1 MEQNAQINTF
11 TQGMDMDTDISLL
24 GEGKYRYAENIRLFA
39 DSESSTGCLQNI
51 EYIRQYSTGIPSNET
66 IIGTSSTRWFHNDK
80 VQECGIVVTKQKV
93 GAKTYNKIYVVSD
106 FDSITPTNT
115 VVVKGYLE
123 LENNLSIVSNYE
135 STDVSKIYITD
146 SNSTIKSINIQE
158 IIEEDIT
165 DPTYFDLLPGCVLAP
180 FKLLELVSGSLPSG
194 MIQYCYQL
202 FKTNGSETTTSS
214 LSAKIPI
221 TLTSNS
227 SKNTNGSAENT
238 VTNKG
243 CRLQA
248 TAFNDGRF
256 NRLRVISIQYLSS
269 TATPRIYIINEVDIS
284 SNDTGFVT
292 FEYTDTG
299 SGYISELSIEEFNDL
314 VPFEFK
320 AQVIEKKDNRLFAA
334 NLQEITWDV
343 EYDARAYRAN
353 TNGMVRLQSS
363 YGDDFVASQEDIVN
377 GTVVIPKEHD
387 CINPINSQMLYP
399 KEKTTGDYSWD
410 TVNNKMGG
418 IGPNVSYR
426 FVYIEMIESDQ
437 RYNVGLKYNMEL
449 NCNST
454 IRNVIYIR
462 DFKTSNIVTS
472 ISNIEQTSRI
482 NNYADPYFVTNF
494 LGYQR
499 DEIYRF
505 GIIFYNEKNI
515 PTPVHWIAD
524 IRFPSADYL
533 KNPFSQSYE
542 QTNNK
547 ELVSRPIGLEFN
559 VRNIPN
565 GAVAY
570 EIVRCRRTLE
580 DRTVVTQGLLSKT
593 VNFRGWKNESEYDSE
608 ISVGDI
614 DRRPYVI
621 PTFSKEPKIGEVF
634 DRYQQKLDVLDDPVD
649 TAGVFEL
656 ISADTCFNKTQQI
669 IKAGMYIVPLYIG
682 YSDFVTENISPSIPG
697 EYSLS
702 TPAAVTPSSLKN
714 IGTPVKTSY
723 YGIVISKIMDEKTY
737 YVFLDGLDALGTN
750 ISSGVLKPYNF
761 LSKKYANDGN
771 VEDRSARV
779 IEDAKIATNIS
790 PMLASGLQDIK
801 NSYID
806 YIGNF
811 AYTNWSI
818 GIGHGPHGITNI
830 LYSPQMYDDSSFG
843 HSYKGIDYSTRESC
857 GGGLYVNIKKQANQY
872 GGNTFSNRQNSVY
885 EISCGYI
892 KPDFGNYNSHI
903 FFGGDTFLGVLDYAH
918 TMLYNLNSF
927 DNDNENKRYTQ
938 VYIPLESSVNV
949 YYRND
954 RHFSQETTPSGEAG
968 KGGTANIMYM
978 TEPGQLSTSYV
989 QTVPMYTY
997 NSAYSSTNGSKNY
1010 IPSSMYAKNNQ
1021 INNNRITCS
1030 EIKTNNELNDSWT
1043 KFKFAN
1049 YLDVDS
1055 KYGQITNLK
1064 NFNNNLFFFQDEAVG
1079 VASVNERSLIT
1090 DDNSSQL
1097 VLGTGTI
1104 LGRYDY
1110 HVVTNGS
1117 SIVNDKSIVNSSS
1130 TMYWYDTDKNTLC
1143 AFNNTFMELSKSK
1156 GVQTYLNR
1164 LPQSAKTNV
1173 VSFYDK
1179 KYNEVW
1185 FRVYDKALIFNEQL
1199 NAFTS
1204 FYTHNPNWFF
1214 PFSDKLVTIKDNNMY
1229 YLHNIYEVN
1238 SDVKE
1243 ERIAK
1248 IQFVVNKD
1256 ASNTKVFDNVS
1267 FDAKLLDND
1276 NTTPQIIKEIVF
1288 TTKTQ
1293 HTDKIDYNNVDNRED
1308 NYRFYI
1314 PRESQPDPAT
1324 QQLVNKSYA
1333 GRMRG
1338 KYLICDYTF
1347 DCNSGREMKIPYIK
1361 TTYRYSMV

>member
-39 DSESSTGCLQNI
+39 DSDSSTGALQNI
-51 EYIRQYSTGIPSNET
+51 EYIRQYSTGIPQNET
-66 IIGTSSTRWFHNDK
+66 IIGTSSTRWYHNDK
-80 VQECGIVVTKQKV
+80 VQECGIVVTKQNQGDKI
-93 GAKTYNKIYVVSD
+93 YNKIYVVSD

-123 LENNLSIVSNYE
+123 LENNLSIVCNYE
-135 STDVSKIYITD
+135 STEVSNIYITD
-146 SNSTIKSINIQE
+146 ANSTIKSINIQKP
-158 IIEEDIT
+158 IEEDII

-202 FKTNGSETTTSS
+202 FKVNGSETTTSS

-221 TLTSNS
+221 TNTANS
-227 SKNTNGSAENT
+227 TKTTNGSPENT
-238 VTNKG
+238 LTSKG

-256 NRLRVISIQYLSS
+256 DRLRVISIQYLNSID
-269 TATPRIYIINEVDIS
+269 TPKIYIINEVDIT
-284 SNDTGFVT
+284 SNDTGFIT

-299 SGYISELSIEEFNDL
+299 SGYLSELSIEEFNDL

-334 NLQEITWDV
+334 NIQEITWDV

-353 TNGMVRLQSS
+353 KEGIVRLKSS
-363 YGDDFVASQEDIVN
+363 YGDDFVANQSDIVS
-377 GTVVIPKEHD
+377 GTTIVPKEHD
-387 CINPINSQMLYP
+387 CINPINGELLYP
-399 KEKTTGDYSWD
+399 VEGSTDDYSWD
-410 TVNNKMGG
+410 TINDKLGG
-418 IGPNVSYR
+418 IGPNINYR
-426 FVYIEMIESDQ
+426 FVYIEMTESEQ
-437 RYNVGLKYNMEL
+437 NIVGDKLKYNLEL
-449 NCNST
+449 NCNQK
-454 IRNVIYIR
+454 IR
-462 DFKTSNIVTS
+462 DLIQVKDFESNAVIVTYNNTES
-472 ISNIEQTSRI
+472 IARI
-482 NNYADPYFVTNF
+482 DNYADPYFVANF

-533 KNPFSQSYE
+533 KHPFDQIN
-542 QTNNK
+542 T
-547 ELVSRPIGLEFN
+547 ELNSRPIGLEFN
-559 VRNIPN
+559 VKNIPSN
-565 GAVAY
+565 ATAY

-580 DRTVVTQGLLSKT
+580 DRTVVTQGLLNKT
-593 VNFRGWKNESEYDSE
+593 VNFRGWNGEGSYNSE
-608 ISVGDI
+608 ISLGDI
-614 DRRPYVI
+614 DRRPYII
-621 PTFSKEPKIGEVF
+621 PTFSTNPKFCEIDSMLIPAIE
-634 DRYQQKLDVLDDPVD
+634 YTIIKDPVD

-656 ISADTCFNKTQQI
+656 ITADTCFNKTQDI
-669 IKAGMYIVPLYIG
+669 IKQGMFIVPLYVGNGNYDTTGSNFKNVIG
-682 YSDFVTENISPSIPG
+682 FSHFAS
-697 EYSLS
+697 
-702 TPAAVTPSSLKN
+702 VTPSAFKGITNASITQCGMVLN
-714 IGTPVKTSY
+714 HGTPTQKV
-723 YGIVISKIMDEKTY
+723 IV
-737 YVFLDGLDALGTN
+737 DGLNKIDVYKDRLSATLLKFYKFYDKSIANSSNTN
-750 ISSGVLKPYNF
+750 T
-761 LSKKYANDGN
+761 
-771 VEDRSARV
+771 RSMRL

-790 PMLASGLQDIK
+790 PRIASGLSDIK
-801 NSYID
+801 NNYID
-806 YIGNF
+806 YIGNY

-818 GIGHGPHGITNI
+818 GSGHGPHGITTV
-830 LYSPQMYDDSSFG
+830 LYSPQMYSNDVYD
-843 HSYKGIDYSTRESC
+843 HSYNGIDESTNESC
-857 GGGLYVNIKKQANQY
+857 GSSLIVNIKKQASQY
-872 GGNTFSNRQNSVY
+872 GGNTYGSRQSSIYNIACSYV
-885 EISCGYI
+885 
-892 KPDFGNYNSHI
+892 KTDFGNYNQKI
-903 FFGGDTFLGVLDYAH
+903 CFGGDTFLGVLDY
-918 TMLYNLNSF
+918 TNTFLYQMNSF
-927 DNDNENKRYTQ
+927 DDANYDKRFVQ
-938 VYIPLESSVNV
+938 SYIPLESSVNV
-949 YYRND
+949 YYRSD
-954 RHFSQETTPSGEAG
+954 KHFAQETTPSGESG
-968 KGGTANIMYM
+968 VGGTANILYM

-989 QTVPMYTY
+989 QTTPMYTY
-997 NSAYSSTNGSKNY
+997 NSAYSNTNGSKNY
-1010 IPSSMYAKNNQ
+1010 IPSSMYAKDNQ

-1090 DDNSSQL
+1090 DNNASQL

-1110 HVVTNGS
+1110 QVVTNGS
-1117 SIVNDKSIVNSSS
+1117 SVINDKSIVNSSS

-1143 AFNNTFMELSKSK
+1143 ALNNTFMELSKSK
-1156 GVQTYLNR
+1156 GVQTYLNK

-1214 PFSDKLVTIKDNNMY
+1214 PFSDKLVTIKNNNMY

-1238 SDVKE
+1238 SDIKE
-1243 ERIAK
+1243 ERISK

-1276 NTTPQIIKEIVF
+1276 NTTPQIVKEIVF

-1293 HTDKIDYNNVDNRED
+1293 HTDKIDYNNIDNRED

>member
-39 DSESSTGCLQNI
+39 DSDSSTGALQNI
-51 EYIRQYSTGIPSNET
+51 EYIRQYSTGIPQNET
-66 IIGTSSTRWFHNDK
+66 IIGTSSTRWYHNDK
-80 VQECGIVVTKQKV
+80 VQECGIVITKQNHGNKI
-93 GAKTYNKIYVVSD
+93 YNKIYAVSD
-106 FDSITPTNT
+106 FDSIVPTNT
-115 VVVKGYLE
+115 IIVKGYLE
-123 LENNLSIVSNYE
+123 LENNVSIVCNYE
-135 STDVSKIYITD
+135 SINVSKIYITD
-146 SNSTIKSINIQE
+146 ANSTIKSINIQN

-202 FKTNGSETTTSS
+202 FKTNGSETITSS

-221 TLTSNS
+221 TNTSIS
-227 SKNTNGSAENT
+227 TKLTNGSPENT
-238 VTNKG
+238 ITNKG

-256 NRLRVISIQYLSS
+256 DRIRIISIQYLNSID
-269 TATPRIYIINEVDIS
+269 TPRIYILNEVDIT

-299 SGYISELSIEEFNDL
+299 GGYMSEISIEEFNDL

-320 AQVIEKKDNRLFAA
+320 AQIIEKKDNRLFAA
-334 NLQEITWDV
+334 NIQEITWDV
-343 EYDARAYRAN
+343 EFDARAYRAN
-353 TNGMVRLQSS
+353 KEGIVRLKSS
-363 YGDDFVASQEDIVN
+363 YGDDFVANQADIVS
-377 GTVVIPKEHD
+377 GVTIVPKEHD
-387 CINPINSQMLYP
+387 CINPINGQLLYP
-399 KEKTTGDYSWD
+399 VEGTTDDYSWD
-410 TVNNKMGG
+410 TVNDKLGG
-418 IGPNVSYR
+418 AGPNVNYR
-426 FVYIEMIESDQ
+426 FVYIEMTESDQ
-437 RYNVGLKYNMEL
+437 ATSNSKLKYNLEL
-449 NCNST
+449 NCNQK
-454 IRNVIYIR
+454 IR
-462 DFKTSNIVTS
+462 DIIDVKDFETANVVTQYTNTES
-472 ISNIEQTSRI
+472 ISRI

-499 DEIYRF
+499 DEVYRF
-505 GIIFYNEKNI
+505 GIIFYNNKNI

-533 KNPFSQSYE
+533 KFPFGQID
-542 QTNNK
+542 T
-547 ELVSRPIGLEFN
+547 ELNSRSIGLEFN
-559 VRNIPN
+559 VKNIPDN
-565 GAVAY
+565 AIAY

-593 VNFRGWKNESEYDSE
+593 VNFRGWKDSSSYDSQ
-608 ISVGDI
+608 ISLGDI
-614 DRRPYVI
+614 DRRPYVM
-621 PTFSKEPKIGEVF
+621 PTFSTNPKFYGAF
-634 DRYQQKLDVLDDPVD
+634 LVLETVLTGSSSVDPVD
-649 TAGVFEL
+649 EAGVFEL
-656 ISADTCFNKTQQI
+656 ITADVCFNKTLNLVKQ
-669 IKAGMYIVPLYIG
+669 GMYIVPLYIG
-682 YSDFVTENISPSIPG
+682 SGDFDDTSNEFTTLAAFSHLSAVSPSSFKGIDN
-697 EYSLS
+697 S
-702 TPAAVTPSSLKN
+702 
-714 IGTPVKTSY
+714 PVKY
-723 YGIVISKIMDEKTY
+723 CGIVLNSDQQEKMII
-737 YVFLDGLDALGTN
+737 DGLVDADFEDKTRLCA
-750 ISSGVLKPYNF
+750 SVLKLYKFYN
-761 LSKKYANDGN
+761 KQIANTTNTDS
-771 VEDRSARV
+771 RSARL

-790 PMLASGLQDIK
+790 PRIASGLQDIK
-801 NSYID
+801 NNYID
-806 YIGNF
+806 YIGNY

-818 GIGHGPHGITNI
+818 GTGHGPHGITTI
-830 LYSPQMYDDSSFG
+830 LYSPQMYNN
-843 HSYKGIDYSTRESC
+843 SYDHAYTGIKSNTDVSC
-857 GGGLYVNIKKQANQY
+857 GSGLIVNIKKQSQQY
-872 GGNTFSNRQNSVY
+872 GGNNYGSRQSSIYN
-885 EISCGYI
+885 ISCAYV
-892 KPDFGNYNSHI
+892 KNDFGNYSQKI
-903 FFGGDTFLGVLDYAH
+903 CFGGDTFLGVLDYAN
-918 TMLYNLNSF
+918 TLLYQTNSF
-927 DNDNENKRYTQ
+927 NDSNNSKRYVQ

-949 YYRND
+949 YYRSD
-954 RHFSQETTPSGEAG
+954 KHFAQETSQSGDSNL
-968 KGGTANIMYM
+968 GGTANILYM
-978 TEPGQLSTSYV
+978 TEPGQLSTTYV
-989 QTVPMYTY
+989 QSVPMYTY
-997 NSAYSSTNGSKNY
+997 NSAYSNTNGSKNY
-1010 IPSSMYAKNNQ
+1010 IPSSIYAKDNQ

-1090 DDNSSQL
+1090 DNNASQL

-1110 HVVTNGS
+1110 QVVTNGS
-1117 SIVNDKSIVNSSS
+1117 SVVNDKSIVNSSS

-1143 AFNNTFMELSKSK
+1143 ALNNTFMELSKSK

-1199 NAFTS
+1199 NTFTS

-1238 SDVKE
+1238 SEVKE

-1256 ASNTKVFDNVS
+1256 VSNTKVFDNVS

-1276 NTTPQIIKEIVF
+1276 NTTPQIVKEIVF

-1293 HTDKIDYNNVDNRED
+1293 HTDKIDYNNIDNRED

>member
-39 DSESSTGCLQNI
+39 DSDSSTGALQNI
-51 EYIRQYSTGIPSNET
+51 EYIRQYSTGIPQNET
-66 IIGTSSTRWFHNDK
+66 IIGTSSTRWYHNDK
-80 VQECGIVVTKQKV
+80 VQECGIVVTKQNQGNKI
-93 GAKTYNKIYVVSD
+93 YNKIYVVSD

-123 LENNLSIVSNYE
+123 LENNLSIVCNYE
-135 STDVSKIYITD
+135 SIEVSKIYITD
-146 SNSTIKSINIQE
+146 ANSTIKAINIQE
-158 IIEEDIT
+158 PIEEEIT

-221 TLTSNS
+221 TNTANS
-227 SKNTNGSAENT
+227 TKGLNGSPENT
-238 VTNKG
+238 LTNKG

-256 NRLRVISIQYLSS
+256 DRLRVISIQYLNSID
-269 TATPRIYIINEVDIS
+269 TPKIYIINEVDIT
-284 SNDTGFVT
+284 SNDTGFIT

-299 SGYISELSIEEFNDL
+299 SGYMSELTIDEFNDL

-334 NLQEITWDV
+334 NIQEITWDV

-353 TNGMVRLQSS
+353 KEGIVRLRSS
-363 YGDDFVASQEDIVN
+363 YGDDFVANQNDIVS
-377 GTVVIPKEHD
+377 GSTIVPKEHD
-387 CINPINSQMLYP
+387 CINPINGELLYP
-399 KEKTTGDYSWD
+399 VEGSTEDYSWD
-410 TVNNKMGG
+410 TINDKLGG
-418 IGPNVSYR
+418 IGPNINYR
-426 FVYIEMIESDQ
+426 FVYIEMTESEQTVD
-437 RYNVGLKYNMEL
+437 GSKLKYNLEL
-449 NCNST
+449 NCNQK
-454 IRNVIYIR
+454 IRNIINVN
-462 DFKTSNIVTS
+462 DFETSSVVTS
-472 ISNIEQTSRI
+472 YSNTTSIARI
-482 NNYADPYFVTNF
+482 DNYADPYFVANF
-494 LGYQR
+494 LSYQR
-499 DEIYRF
+499 DEVYRF

-533 KNPFSQSYE
+533 KRPFDQI
-542 QTNNK
+542 NN
-547 ELVSRPIGLEFN
+547 ELNSRPIGLEFK
-559 VRNIPN
+559 VKNIPQK
-565 GAVAY
+565 AISY
-570 EIVRCRRTLE
+570 EIVRCRRTLS
-580 DRTVVTQGLLSKT
+580 DRTIVTQGLLSKT
-593 VNFRGWKNESEYDSE
+593 VNFRGWKDSSSYDSQ
-608 ISVGDI
+608 ISLGDI

-621 PTFSKEPKIGEVF
+621 PTFSTDPKFAEVIAVNPSTIE
-634 DRYQQKLDVLDDPVD
+634 YKIVKDPVD

-656 ISADTCFNKTQQI
+656 ITADTCFNKTQNLIEQ
-669 IKAGMYIVPLYIG
+669 GMYIVPLYVGCGNFSTTGNNLVNID
-682 YSDFVTENISPSIPG
+682 DFSH
-697 EYSLS
+697 L
-702 TPAAVTPSSLKN
+702 AAVAPSALKGITN
-714 IGTPVKTSY
+714 STLRPCGLVVNHSVPVSQKVFMDGIDKVKNKESVLSALLLKFYKFYDKT
-723 YGIVISKIMDEKTY
+723 I
-737 YVFLDGLDALGTN
+737 ANNTN
-750 ISSGVLKPYNF
+750 TN
-761 LSKKYANDGN
+761 N
-771 VEDRSARV
+771 RSARL
-779 IEDAKIATNIS
+779 IEDAKVATNIS
-790 PMLASGLQDIK
+790 PRIASGLGDIK
-801 NSYID
+801 NNYID
-806 YIGNF
+806 YIGNY
-811 AYTNWSI
+811 AYTNWST
-818 GIGHGPHGITNI
+818 GTGYGPHGITNI
-830 LYSPQMYDDSSFG
+830 LYSPQMYNTDVYD
-843 HSYKGIDYSTRESC
+843 HSYIGIDKNSNESC
-857 GGGLYVNIKKQANQY
+857 GGSLFVNIKKQASQY
-872 GGNTFSNRQNSVY
+872 GGNTFGSRQNSIY
-885 EISCGYI
+885 NISCCYI
-892 KPDFGNYNSHI
+892 KSDFGNYNQNI
-903 FFGGDTFLGVLDYAH
+903 CFGGDTFLGVLDY
-918 TMLYNLNSF
+918 TNTFLYQMNSF
-927 DNDNENKRYTQ
+927 DDANYDKRFVQ
-938 VYIPLESSVNV
+938 SYIPLESSVNV
-949 YYRND
+949 YYRSD
-954 RHFSQETTPSGEAG
+954 KHFAQETTPSGIEG
-968 KGGTANIMYM
+968 EGGTANILYM

-989 QTVPMYTY
+989 QITPMYTY
-997 NSAYSSTNGSKNY
+997 NSAYSNTNGSKNY
-1010 IPSSMYAKNNQ
+1010 IPVSMYAKDNQ

-1090 DDNSSQL
+1090 DNNASQL

-1110 HVVTNGS
+1110 QVVTNGS
-1117 SIVNDKSIVNSSS
+1117 SVVNDKSIVNSSS

-1143 AFNNTFMELSKSK
+1143 ALNNTFMELSKSK
-1156 GVQTYLNR
+1156 GVQTYLNK

-1214 PFSDKLVTIKDNNMY
+1214 PFSDKLVTIKNNNMY

-1243 ERIAK
+1243 ERISK

-1276 NTTPQIIKEIVF
+1276 NTTPQIVKEIVF

-1293 HTDKIDYNNVDNRED
+1293 HTDKIDYNNIDNRED
-1308 NYRFYI
+1308 NYKFYI

>member
-39 DSESSTGCLQNI
+39 DSDSSTGALQNI
-51 EYIRQYSTGIPSNET
+51 EYIRQYSTGIPQNET

-115 VVVKGYLE
+115 VIVKGYLE

-135 STDVSKIYITD
+135 STEVSKIYITD

-202 FKTNGSETTTSS
+202 FKSNGSETTTSS

-221 TLTSNS
+221 TNTSIS
-227 SKNTNGSAENT
+227 TKTTYGSQENT

-243 CRLQA
+243 CRLWA
-248 TAFNDGRF
+248 TTFNDGRF
-256 NRLRVISIQYLSS
+256 DRLRVISIQYLNSID
-269 TATPRIYIINEVDIS
+269 TPKIYIINEVDITA
-284 SNDTGFVT
+284 NDTGFIT

-334 NLQEITWDV
+334 NIQEITWDV

-353 TNGMVRLQSS
+353 KSGVVRLKSS
-363 YGDDFVASQEDIVN
+363 YGNDFVANQSDIVS
-377 GTVVIPKEHD
+377 GTTIVPEEHD
-387 CINPINSQMLYP
+387 CINPINSELLYP
-399 KEKTTGDYSWD
+399 IEGSVDDYSWD
-410 TVNNKMGG
+410 TINDKLGG
-418 IGPNVSYR
+418 IGPNVNYR
-426 FVYIEMIESDQ
+426 FVYIEMTESEQ
-437 RYNVGLKYNMEL
+437 KRVGSKLQYNMEL
-449 NCNST
+449 NSSSKIKN
-454 IRNVIYIR
+454 IKHVY
-462 DFKTSNIVTS
+462 DFETSSVVTS
-472 ISNIEQTSRI
+472 YSNTESIARI
-482 NNYADPYFVTNF
+482 DNYADPYFVANF

-499 DEIYRF
+499 DEVYRF

-533 KNPFSQSYE
+533 KKPFDQIDA
-542 QTNNK
+542 
-547 ELVSRPIGLEFN
+547 ELNSRPIGLEFK
-559 VRNIPN
+559 VKNIPEK
-565 GAVAY
+565 AIAY
-570 EIVRCRRTLE
+570 EIVRCRRTMS

-593 VNFRGWKNESEYDSE
+593 VNFRGWNGEGSYNSE
-608 ISVGDI
+608 ISLGDI

-621 PTFSKEPKIGEVF
+621 PTFSKNPKFCESSLRLPDLMSFTVI
-634 DRYQQKLDVLDDPVD
+634 QDPVD

-656 ISADTCFNKTQQI
+656 ITADVCFNKTQNI
-669 IKAGMYIVPLYIG
+669 VESGMYIIPLYVG
-682 YSDFVTENISPSIPG
+682 VGDFNMGTGFQDMESFGLSNI
-697 EYSLS
+697 
-702 TPAAVTPSSLKN
+702 AAVTPSSVKGLEVSGK
-714 IGTPVKTSY
+714 PV
-723 YGIVISKIMDEKTY
+723 YGIVINKDGQKMFIDGFKSKDSKY
-737 YVFLDGLDALGTN
+737 
-750 ISSGVLKPYNF
+750 ISSGVIKPFVFYNK
-761 LSKKYANDGN
+761 SIAN
-771 VEDRSARV
+771 SANTNIRTARL
-779 IEDAKIATNIS
+779 IEDAKVATNI
-790 PMLASGLQDIK
+790 PPAIASGLMDVK
-801 NSYID
+801 NNYID

-811 AYTNWSI
+811 AYTNWSVSS
-818 GIGHGPHGITNI
+818 GHGPHGITTV
-830 LYSPQMYDDSSFG
+830 LYSPQLYDSVIFD
-843 HSYKGIDYSTRESC
+843 HKYDGIDQNDTLSC
-857 GGGLYVNIKKQANQY
+857 GSSLFVNIKKQSSQY
-872 GGNTFSNRQNSVY
+872 GGNTFGNRQSSVY
-885 EISCGYI
+885 NISCSYV
-892 KPDFGNYNSHI
+892 KSDFGNYNENI
-903 FFGGDTFLGVLDYAH
+903 CFGGDTYLGVLDYAH
-918 TMLYNLNSF
+918 TMLYNLNSYEEGNF
-927 DNDNENKRYTQ
+927 DKRYTQ

-949 YYRND
+949 YYRSD
-954 RHFSQETTPSGEAG
+954 KHFAQDTNPSGVEG
-968 KGGTANIMYM
+968 QGGTANILYM
-978 TEPGQLSTSYV
+978 TEPGQLSTLYV
-989 QTVPMYTY
+989 QTMPMYTY
-997 NSAYSSTNGSKNY
+997 NSAYSNTNGSKNY
-1010 IPSSMYAKNNQ
+1010 IPSSMYAKDNQ

-1090 DDNSSQL
+1090 DNNASQL

-1110 HVVTNGS
+1110 QVVTNGS
-1117 SIVNDKSIVNSSS
+1117 SVVNDKSIVNSSS

-1143 AFNNTFMELSKSK
+1143 ALNNTFMELSKSK

-1214 PFSDKLVTIKDNNMY
+1214 PFSDKLVTIKNNNMY

-1243 ERIAK
+1243 ERISK

-1276 NTTPQIIKEIVF
+1276 NTTPQIVKEIVF

-1293 HTDKIDYNNVDNRED
+1293 HTDKIDYNNIDNRED

>member
-39 DSESSTGCLQNI
+39 DSDSSTGALQNI

-115 VVVKGYLE
+115 VIVKGYLE

-202 FKTNGSETTTSS
+202 FKSNGSETTTSS

-221 TLTSNS
+221 TDTSTS
-227 SKNTNGSAENT
+227 TKTTYGSQENT

-248 TAFNDGRF
+248 TTFNDGRF
-256 NRLRVISIQYLSS
+256 DRLRVISIQYLNSID
-269 TATPRIYIINEVDIS
+269 TPKIYIINEVDIT
-284 SNDTGFVT
+284 SNDTGFIT

-334 NLQEITWDV
+334 NIQEITWDV

-353 TNGMVRLQSS
+353 KSGVVRLKSS
-363 YGDDFVASQEDIVN
+363 YGDDFVANQSDIVS
-377 GTVVIPKEHD
+377 GITIVPKEHD
-387 CINPINSQMLYP
+387 CINPINSELLYP
-399 KEKTTGDYSWD
+399 IEGSVDDYSWD
-410 TVNNKMGG
+410 TINDKLGG
-418 IGPNVSYR
+418 IGPNVNYR
-426 FVYIEMIESDQ
+426 FVYIEMTESEQ
-437 RYNVGLKYNMEL
+437 KRVGSKLQYNMEL
-449 NCNST
+449 NSSSKIKN
-454 IRNVIYIR
+454 IKHVY
-462 DFKTSNIVTS
+462 DFETSSVVTS
-472 ISNIEQTSRI
+472 YSNTESIARI
-482 NNYADPYFVTNF
+482 DNYADPYFVANF

-499 DEIYRF
+499 DEVYRF

-533 KNPFSQSYE
+533 KKPFDQIDA
-542 QTNNK
+542 
-547 ELVSRPIGLEFN
+547 ELNSRPIGLEFK
-559 VRNIPN
+559 VKNIPEK
-565 GAVAY
+565 AIAY
-570 EIVRCRRTLE
+570 EIVRCRRTMS

-593 VNFRGWKNESEYDSE
+593 VNFRGWNGEGSYNSE
-608 ISVGDI
+608 ISLGDI

-621 PTFSKEPKIGEVF
+621 PTFSKNPKFCESSARNPDLMSFTVI
-634 DRYQQKLDVLDDPVD
+634 QDPVD

-656 ISADTCFNKTQQI
+656 ITADVCFNKTQNI
-669 IKAGMYIVPLYIG
+669 VESGMYIIPLYVGVGDFNIG
-682 YSDFVTENISPSIPG
+682 TGFQDMESFGLSNI
-697 EYSLS
+697 
-702 TPAAVTPSSLKN
+702 AAVTPSSVKGLEVSGK
-714 IGTPVKTSY
+714 PV
-723 YGIVISKIMDEKTY
+723 YGIVINRDGQKMFIDGFKSKDSKY
-737 YVFLDGLDALGTN
+737 
-750 ISSGVLKPYNF
+750 ISSGVIKPFVFYNK
-761 LSKKYANDGN
+761 SIAN
-771 VEDRSARV
+771 SANTNTRTARL
-779 IEDAKIATNIS
+779 IEDAKVATNI
-790 PMLASGLQDIK
+790 PPGIASGLIDIK
-801 NSYID
+801 NNYID

-811 AYTNWSI
+811 AYTNWSVSS
-818 GIGHGPHGITNI
+818 GHGPHGITTV
-830 LYSPQMYDDSSFG
+830 LYSPQLYDSVMFD
-843 HSYKGIDYSTRESC
+843 HKYDGIDQNDTRSC
-857 GGGLYVNIKKQANQY
+857 GSSLFVNIKKQSSQY
-872 GGNTFSNRQNSVY
+872 GGNTFGNRQSSVY
-885 EISCGYI
+885 NISCSYV
-892 KPDFGNYNSHI
+892 KSDFGNYNENI
-903 FFGGDTFLGVLDYAH
+903 CFGGDTYLGVLDYAH
-918 TMLYNLNSF
+918 TMLYNLNSYEEGNF
-927 DNDNENKRYTQ
+927 DKRYTQ

-949 YYRND
+949 YYRSD
-954 RHFSQETTPSGEAG
+954 KHFAQDTNPSGVEG
-968 KGGTANIMYM
+968 QGGTANILYM

-989 QTVPMYTY
+989 QTMPMYTY
-997 NSAYSSTNGSKNY
+997 NSAYSNTNGSKNY
-1010 IPSSMYAKNNQ
+1010 IPSSMYAKDNQ

-1090 DDNSSQL
+1090 DNNASQL

-1110 HVVTNGS
+1110 QVVTNGS
-1117 SIVNDKSIVNSSS
+1117 SVVNDKSIVNSSS

-1143 AFNNTFMELSKSK
+1143 ALNNTFMELSKSK
-1156 GVQTYLNR
+1156 GVQTYLNK

-1214 PFSDKLVTIKDNNMY
+1214 PFSDKLVTIKNNNMY

-1243 ERIAK
+1243 ERISK

-1276 NTTPQIIKEIVF
+1276 NTTPQIVKEIVF

-1293 HTDKIDYNNVDNRED
+1293 HTDKIDYNNIDNRED

>member
-39 DSESSTGCLQNI
+39 DSDSSTGALQNI
-51 EYIRQYSTGIPSNET
+51 EYIRQYSTGIPQNET
-66 IIGTSSTRWFHNDK
+66 IIGTSSTRWYHNDK
-80 VQECGIVVTKQKV
+80 VQECGIVVTKQNQGNKI
-93 GAKTYNKIYVVSD
+93 YNKIYVVSD

-123 LENNLSIVSNYE
+123 LENNLSIVCNYE
-135 STDVSKIYITD
+135 GPTVSKIYITD
-146 SNSTIKSINIQE
+146 ANSTIKSINIQE
-158 IIEEDIT
+158 IIEEEIT

-221 TLTSNS
+221 TGTANS
-227 SKNTNGSAENT
+227 TKNLNGSEENT
-238 VTNKG
+238 ITDKG

-256 NRLRVISIQYLSS
+256 DRLRVISIQYLNSID
-269 TATPRIYIINEVDIS
+269 TPKIYIINEIDIT
-284 SNDTGFVT
+284 SNDTGFIT

-299 SGYISELSIEEFNDL
+299 NGYMSELTIEEFNDL

-334 NLQEITWDV
+334 NIQEITWDV

-353 TNGMVRLQSS
+353 NNGIVRLESS
-363 YGDDFVASQEDIVN
+363 YGDPLIANQADIVN
-377 GTVVIPKEHD
+377 GITIIPEEHD
-387 CINPINSQMLYP
+387 CINSINSKIVYP
-399 KEKTTGDYSWD
+399 QEGTTEDYSWD
-410 TVNNKMGG
+410 TVNNRIGG
-418 IGPNVSYR
+418 IGPNVNYR
-426 FVYIEMIESDQ
+426 FVYIDMTESEQSYSTTEM
-437 RYNVGLKYNMEL
+437 KYNLEL
-449 NCNST
+449 ECSSK
-454 IRNVIYIR
+454 IR
-462 DFKTSNIVTS
+462 DIIHIKDFQTSSVVTS
-472 ISNIEQTSRI
+472 ITNTESISRI

-499 DEIYRF
+499 DEVYRF

-515 PTPVHWIAD
+515 PTPVHWIGD
-524 IRFPSADYL
+524 IRFPSADYIRY
-533 KNPFSQSYE
+533 PFGHE
-542 QTNNK
+542 GC
-547 ELVSRPIGLEFN
+547 ELSSHPIGIQFN
-559 VRNIPN
+559 VKNIP
-565 GAVAY
+565 GGVMAY
-570 EIVRCRRTLE
+570 EIVRCRRTMS

-593 VNFRGWKNESEYDSE
+593 FNFRGWKGSDSFDAAV
-608 ISVGDI
+608 SLGDI
-614 DRRPYVI
+614 DRRPYVM
-621 PTFSKEPKIGEVF
+621 PTYADVPKFCEDMVTELK
-634 DRYQQKLDVLDDPVD
+634 YHEDPVD
-649 TAGVFEL
+649 TSGLFTI
-656 ISADTCFNKTQQI
+656 ISSDIAFNKTQDL
-669 IKAGMYIVPLYIG
+669 IKPGMYIVPLYVA
-682 YSDFVTENISPSIPG
+682 YSRFSPSKYTTNSSYLNINCAVAPNLTSNGKAVYRGYG
-697 EYSLS
+697 ELFDGDG
-702 TPAAVTPSSLKN
+702 VVINEGNRSS
-714 IGTPVKTSY
+714 S
-723 YGIVISKIMDEKTY
+723 VIFNFDYTA
-737 YVFLDGLDALGTN
+737 GL
-750 ISSGVLKPYNF
+750 VKPYIFTDKRKATNNNN
-761 LSKKYANDGN
+761 SS
-771 VEDRSARV
+771 RSAR
-779 IEDAKIATNIS
+779 IIQDTKIATNI
-790 PMLASGLQDIK
+790 PPYIPSGIADVK
-801 NSYID
+801 NNYVD
-806 YIGNF
+806 YVGNM
-811 AYTNWSI
+811 AYTNWSVTM
-818 GIGHGPHGITNI
+818 GHGPHGVTSVI
-830 LYSPQMYDDSSFG
+830 YSPEMYNSDNYGF
-843 HSYKGIDYSTRESC
+843 SYSGVSHQENISC
-857 GGGLYVNIKKQANQY
+857 GGGLVVNIKKKTTQY
-872 GGNTFSNRQNSVY
+872 GGDNYSSRSNSIYQNTCCYVKQ
-885 EISCGYI
+885 
-892 KPDFGNYNSHI
+892 DFGNYNQSI
-903 FFGGDTFLGVLDYAH
+903 CFNGDTYLGVLDYSN
-918 TMLYNLNSF
+918 TLLYNLNTWV
-927 DNDNENKRYTQ
+927 DKDMHKRQLQ
-938 VYIPLESSVNV
+938 VYMPLESSVNV
-949 YYRND
+949 YWRSD
-954 RHFSQETTPSGEAG
+954 RHYSQETKPSGQDDL
-968 KGGTANIMYM
+968 GGTANIFYM
-978 TEPGQLSTSYV
+978 TEPGQLATASA
-989 QTVPMYTY
+989 QTTPMYVY
-997 NSAYSSTNGSKNY
+997 NSAYSNTNGSKNY
-1010 IPSSMYAKNNQ
+1010 ISKSLYAKDNQ
-1021 INNNRITCS
+1021 TNNNRITCS

-1090 DDNSSQL
+1090 DNNASQL

-1117 SIVNDKSIVNSSS
+1117 SVVNDKSIVNSSS

-1143 AFNNTFMELSKSK
+1143 ALNNTFMELSKSK
-1156 GVQTYLNR
+1156 GVQTYLNK

-1276 NTTPQIIKEIVF
+1276 NTTPQIVKEIVF

-1293 HTDKIDYNNVDNRED
+1293 HTDKIDYNNIDNRED

>member
-24 GEGKYRYAENIRLFA
+24 GEGKYRYAENIRLLA
-39 DSESSTGCLQNI
+39 DSDSSTGALQNI
-51 EYIRQYSTGIPSNET
+51 EYIRQYSTGIPQNET
-66 IIGTSSTRWFHNDK
+66 IIGTSSTRWYHNDK
-80 VQECGIVVTKQKV
+80 VQECGIVVTKQNQGNKI
-93 GAKTYNKIYVVSD
+93 YNKIYVVSD

-115 VVVKGYLE
+115 VIVKGYLE

-135 STDVSKIYITD
+135 STEVSKIYITD

-202 FKTNGSETTTSS
+202 FKSNGSETTTSS

-221 TLTSNS
+221 TNTSIS
-227 SKNTNGSAENT
+227 SKSTNGSAENT

-256 NRLRVISIQYLSS
+256 DRLRVISIQYLNSID
-269 TATPRIYIINEVDIS
+269 TPKIYIINEVDIT
-284 SNDTGFVT
+284 SNDTGFIT

-334 NLQEITWDV
+334 NIQEITWDV

-353 TNGMVRLQSS
+353 KNGIVRLKSS

-377 GTVVIPKEHD
+377 GIVVIPKEHD
-387 CINPINSQMLYP
+387 CINPINGQILYP
-399 KEKTTGDYSWD
+399 KEKTTEDYSWD

-437 RYNVGLKYNMEL
+437 GYGTILNYNMEL
-449 NCNST
+449 NCDSA
-454 IRNVIYIR
+454 IRNIIHVR
-462 DFKTSNIVTS
+462 DFETGNAVTS
-472 ISNIEQTSRI
+472 ISNVESISRI

-533 KNPFSQSYE
+533 KNPFSQSYDV
-542 QTNNK
+542 TNK
-547 ELVSRPIGLEFN
+547 RELVSRPIGLQFN
-559 VRNIPN
+559 VKNIPN

-593 VNFRGWKNESEYDSE
+593 INFRGWKNESEYDSE

-621 PTFSKEPKIGEVF
+621 PTFAKEPKIGRIYERF
-634 DRYQQKLDVLDDPVD
+634 DLQIFGKLSDPVD

-656 ISADTCFNKTQQI
+656 ISADTCFNKTQSL
-669 IKAGMYIVPLYIG
+669 IKSGMYIVPLYVG
-682 YSDFVTENISPSIPG
+682 YGNFSTIDISPTIPSG
-697 EYSLS
+697 YELRSA
-702 TPAAVTPSSLKN
+702 AAVTPSSLKN
-714 IGTPVKTSY
+714 IPTGSLIKSY
-723 YGIVISKIMDEKTY
+723 YGITLHDGSNYI
-737 YVFLDGLDALGTN
+737 FLDCFDQSDM
-750 ISSGVLKPYNF
+750 IIPSGVLKPYKF
-761 LSKKYANDGN
+761 LSKKYANN
-771 VEDRSARV
+771 NQIEDRSARV
-779 IEDAKIATNIS
+779 IEDAKVATNIP
-790 PMLASGLQDIK
+790 PMLASGLQAIK

-818 GIGHGPHGITNI
+818 GTGHGPHGITNI
-830 LYSPQMYDDSSFG
+830 LYSPQMYSDSTFG
-843 HSYKGIDYSTRESC
+843 HAYTGINQNTEESC

-872 GGNTFSNRQNSVY
+872 GGNTFGNRQNSVY
-885 EISCGYI
+885 EVSCGYI
-892 KPDFGNYNSHI
+892 KSDFGNYNSLI

-949 YYRND
+949 YYRSD
-954 RHFSQETTPSGEAG
+954 KHFSQETSPSGEYG
-968 KGGTANIMYM
+968 SGGTANIMYM
-978 TEPGQLSTSYV
+978 TEPGQLSTAYV
-989 QTVPMYTY
+989 QSVPMYTY
-997 NSAYSSTNGSKNY
+997 NSAYSNTNGSKNY

-1030 EIKTNNELNDSWT
+1030 ELKTNNELNDSWT

-1064 NFNNNLFFFQDEAVG
+1064 NFNNSLFFFQDEAVG

-1090 DDNSSQL
+1090 DNNASQL

-1110 HVVTNGS
+1110 QVVTNGS
-1117 SIVNDKSIVNSSS
+1117 SVVNDKSIVNSSS

-1143 AFNNTFMELSKSK
+1143 ALNNTFMELSKSK
-1156 GVQTYLNR
+1156 GVQTYLNK

-1214 PFSDKLVTIKDNNMY
+1214 PFSDKLVTIKNNNMY

-1243 ERIAK
+1243 ERISK

-1276 NTTPQIIKEIVF
+1276 NTTPQIVKEIVF

-1293 HTDKIDYNNVDNRED
+1293 HTDKIDYNNIDNRED

>member
-39 DSESSTGCLQNI
+39 DSDSSTGALQNI
-51 EYIRQYSTGIPSNET
+51 EYIRQYSTGIPQNET
-66 IIGTSSTRWFHNDK
+66 IIGTSSTRWYHNDK
-80 VQECGIVVTKQKV
+80 VQECGIVVTKQNQGNKI
-93 GAKTYNKIYVVSD
+93 YNKIYVVSD

-123 LENNLSIVSNYE
+123 LENNLSIVCNYE
-135 STDVSKIYITD
+135 GPTVSKIYITD
-146 SNSTIKSINIQE
+146 ANSTIKSINIQE
-158 IIEEDIT
+158 IIEEEII

-221 TLTSNS
+221 TGTANS
-227 SKNTNGSAENT
+227 TKNLNGSEENT
-238 VTNKG
+238 ITDKG
-243 CRLQA
+243 CRLSA

-256 NRLRVISIQYLSS
+256 DRLRVISIQYLNSID
-269 TATPRIYIINEVDIS
+269 TPKIYIINEVDIT
-284 SNDTGFVT
+284 SNDTGFIT

-299 SGYISELSIEEFNDL
+299 SGYMSELTIDEFNDL

-334 NLQEITWDV
+334 NIQEITWDV

-353 TNGMVRLQSS
+353 KKGIVRLKSS
-363 YGDDFVASQEDIVN
+363 YGDDFVANQSDIVS
-377 GTVVIPKEHD
+377 GTTIIPKEHD
-387 CINPINSQMLYP
+387 CINPINGELLYP
-399 KEKTTGDYSWD
+399 VEGSTDDYSWD
-410 TVNNKMGG
+410 TINDKLGG
-418 IGPNVSYR
+418 IGPNINYR
-426 FVYIEMIESDQ
+426 FVYIDMTESEQSYSTTEM
-437 RYNVGLKYNMEL
+437 KYNLEL
-449 NCNST
+449 ECSSK
-454 IRNVIYIR
+454 IR
-462 DFKTSNIVTS
+462 DIIHIKDFQTSSVVTS
-472 ISNIEQTSRI
+472 ITNTESISRI

-499 DEIYRF
+499 DEVYRF

-515 PTPVHWIAD
+515 PTPVHWIGD
-524 IRFPSADYL
+524 IRFPSADYIRY
-533 KNPFSQSYE
+533 PFGHESC
-542 QTNNK
+542 
-547 ELVSRPIGLEFN
+547 ELSSHPIGIQFN
-559 VRNIPN
+559 VKNIPED
-565 GAVAY
+565 VMAY
-570 EIVRCRRTLE
+570 EIVRCRRTMS

-593 VNFRGWKNESEYDSE
+593 FNFRGWKGSGSFDSTV
-608 ISVGDI
+608 SLGDI
-614 DRRPYVI
+614 DRRPYVM
-621 PTFSKEPKIGEVF
+621 PTYADVPKFCEDMVTELK
-634 DRYQQKLDVLDDPVD
+634 YHEDPVD
-649 TAGVFEL
+649 TSGLFTI
-656 ISADTCFNKTQQI
+656 ISSDVVFNKTQDL
-669 IKAGMYIVPLYIG
+669 IKQGMYIVPLYVAYSRFGSNNYTTNSSYLNINCAVAPNLTSNGKTVCRGYGELFDGDGVVIG
-682 YSDFVTENISPSIPG
+682 EGNR
-697 EYSLS
+697 
-702 TPAAVTPSSLKN
+702 SS
-714 IGTPVKTSY
+714 S
-723 YGIVISKIMDEKTY
+723 VIFNFDYTA
-737 YVFLDGLDALGTN
+737 GL
-750 ISSGVLKPYNF
+750 VKPYIFTDKQKATNNNT
-761 LSKKYANDGN
+761 SS
-771 VEDRSARV
+771 RSAR
-779 IEDAKIATNIS
+779 IIQDTKIATNI
-790 PMLASGLQDIK
+790 PPYIPSGIADVK
-801 NSYID
+801 NNYVD
-806 YIGNF
+806 YVGNM
-811 AYTNWSI
+811 AYTNWSVT
-818 GIGHGPHGITNI
+818 IGHGPHGVTSVI
-830 LYSPQMYDDSSFG
+830 YSPEMYNSDNYGF
-843 HSYKGIDYSTRESC
+843 SYSGVSHQENISC
-857 GGGLYVNIKKQANQY
+857 GGGLVVNIKKKTTQY
-872 GGNTFSNRQNSVY
+872 GGDNYSSRSNSIYQNTCCYVKQ
-885 EISCGYI
+885 
-892 KPDFGNYNSHI
+892 DFGNYNQSI
-903 FFGGDTFLGVLDYAH
+903 CFNGDTYLGVLDYSN
-918 TMLYNLNSF
+918 TLLYNLNTWV
-927 DNDNENKRYTQ
+927 DNDMHKRQLQ
-938 VYIPLESSVNV
+938 VYMPLESSVNV
-949 YYRND
+949 YWRSD
-954 RHFSQETTPSGEAG
+954 RHYSQETKPSGQDDL
-968 KGGTANIMYM
+968 GGTANIFYM
-978 TEPGQLSTSYV
+978 TEPGQLATASA
-989 QTVPMYTY
+989 QTTPMYVY
-997 NSAYSSTNGSKNY
+997 NSAYSNTNGSKNY
-1010 IPSSMYAKNNQ
+1010 IPSSMYAKDNQ

-1090 DDNSSQL
+1090 DNNASQL

-1110 HVVTNGS
+1110 QVVTNGS
-1117 SIVNDKSIVNSSS
+1117 SVVNDKSIVNSSS

-1143 AFNNTFMELSKSK
+1143 ALNNTFMELSKSK
-1156 GVQTYLNR
+1156 GVQTYLNK

-1214 PFSDKLVTIKDNNMY
+1214 PFSDKLVTIKNNNMY

-1243 ERIAK
+1243 ERISK

-1276 NTTPQIIKEIVF
+1276 NTTPQIVKEIVF

-1293 HTDKIDYNNVDNRED
+1293 HTDKIDYNNIDNRED